1 MVRLILASASPR
13 RKDLLRQIGIE
24 PEIHP
29 ADVSEDTTETL
40 PPRVVETLSVRKCR
54 AAAEKLIAEGST
66 ENAGGGKTVVLSAD
80 TIVACDGKILGKPA
94 DAEDAAAMLQMLQ
107 GRTHQ
112 VYTGVSMAE
121 LAADRVIRE
130 TTFSVC
136 TDVTV
141 GPMSRPD
148 ILRYIGTGEPMD
160 KAGAYGIQ
168 GIFARH
174 VEQISGDYSNVVG
187 LPVHAVWQVLQSW
200 EKEDLCEN

>member
-1 MVRLILASASPR
+1 MIR
-13 RKDLLRQIGIE
+13 
-24 PEIHP
+24 
-29 ADVSEDTTETL
+29 
-40 PPRVVETLSVRKCR
+40 
-54 AAAEKLIAEGST
+54 
-66 ENAGGGKTVVLSAD
+66 
-80 TIVACDGKILGKPA
+80 
-94 DAEDAAAMLQMLQ
+94 MLQ